1 MKNGKAFIVLCLV
14 LVVAIWWFKG
24 LGTIEPHDL
33 PAPFSEFPKT
43 IGDFTFVG
51 SQQFSDAVIEN
62 AGMDE
67 YIMWSYKDPDG
78 YVLGLYVGFYRDQTE
93 GSIIHSPKHCMPGS
107 GWEPSESGVVDFQDV
122 QGRQFKVNRMV
133 LQKGV
138 DKQLA
143 YYWYQG
149 RGRVLASEYA
159 DRAYMV
165 LDSITSKRSDGALVR
180 ITGPGNNVEEYS
192 KKQQQFMSV
201 LMPVLEKSL
210 PQ

>member
-1 MKNGKAFIVLCLV
+1 MKNFKGSIVLCLI
-14 LVVAIWWFKG
+14 LVASIWWFKG
-24 LGTIEPHDL
+24 LGTIVPQEMPT
-33 PAPFSEFPKT
+33 PFSEFPKV
-43 IGDFTFVG
+43 IGNFTFAG
-51 SQQFSDAVIEN
+51 SQQFSEAVVES

-107 GWEPSESGVVDFQDV
+107 GWEPSEVGTVEFQDP
-122 QGRQFKVNRMV
+122 QGHRFKVNRMV

-165 LDSITSKRSDGALVR
+165 LDSIALKRSDGALVR
-180 ITGPGNNVEEYS
+180 ITGPGNNVDEYS
-192 KKQQQFMSV
+192 KKQQQFMGS
-201 LMPVLEKSL
+201 LMPVLEKFL